1 MNAMGERDFVPFF
14 LFLIRSAEAGAN
26 FVRDR
31 TRSLIM
37 EYMIDV
43 LSPKTRNRFLLGIA
57 VSLFC
62 FASNATAQ
70 NYIGGS
76 FSISNNVNQ
85 VSSSSERR
93 NNSFGVKVA
102 PDFGRELGERW
113 AVGIRPTLGF
123 NRNTGG
129 SQKDYVFSFGVNP
142 YARYQLLT
150 AKRFGLW
157 AEASPYLRYNLSRTK
172 SEGVGG
178 SYSNESRILNYGIQ
192 LLPVLT
198 YQLGRHVSLE
208 TQLNIFSFALNGT
221 HSANI
226 SHTSNSTQTSGTF
239 TCGLSATSKD
249 ILGSLGDI
257 TLGFLYHF

>member
-1 MNAMGERDFVPFF
+1 
-14 LFLIRSAEAGAN
+14 
-26 FVRDR
+26 
-31 TRSLIM
+31 
-37 EYMIDV
+37 MIDFF
-43 LSPKTRNRFLLGIA
+43 SPKTRNGFLLGIA

-76 FSISNNVNQ
+76 FSISNTVSQ
-85 VSSSSERR
+85 VSSSGDRQ
-93 NNSFGVKVA
+93 NHFSFNVA

-123 NRNTGG
+123 SRITTATPVG
-129 SQKDYVFSFGVNP
+129 QAFFSLGVNP
-142 YARYQLLT
+142 YARYKFLIVN
-150 AKRFGLW
+150 RFGLW
-157 AEASPYLRYNLSRTK
+157 SETSPYLNYSLSRTK
-172 SEGVGG
+172 SEGIAG

-208 TQLNIFSFALNGT
+208 TRLNIFSVTMNGS
-221 HSANI
+221 HSTSI
-226 SHTSNSTQTSGTF
+226 SHTTNTASTSGSF

-257 TLGFLYHF
+257 SLGFLYHF

>member
-1 MNAMGERDFVPFF
+1 MVLF
-14 LFLIRSAEAGAN
+14 LFLIGGGEAGAN

-70 NYIGGS
+70 KYIGGS
-76 FSISNNVNQ
+76 FSISNTNTPR
-85 VSSSSERR
+85 SSSGDRQNHFR
-93 NNSFGVKVA
+93 FNVA
-102 PDFGRELGERW
+102 PDFGRELGEKW

-123 NRNTGG
+123 TRIFTNPVG
-129 SQKDYVFSFGVNP
+129 QAFSLELNP
-142 YARYQLLT
+142 YARYKFLSVN
-150 AKRFGLW
+150 RFGLW
-157 AEASPYLRYNLSRTK
+157 AEAGSDLSYKLSRTK
-172 SEGVGG
+172 FEGGAD
-178 SYSNESRILNYGIQ
+178 SYSNESRTLNYGIQ

-208 TQLNIFSFALNGT
+208 TRLNIFSVALNGSHFT
-221 HSANI
+221 NI
-226 SHTSNSTQTSGTF
+226 SSTTNTASTSDSF
-239 TCGLSATSKD
+239 TCGLSATSED

>member
-1 MNAMGERDFVPFF
+1 MIG
-14 LFLIRSAEAGAN
+14 LFSQ
-26 FVRDR
+26 
-31 TRSLIM
+31 
-37 EYMIDV
+37 
-43 LSPKTRNRFLLGIA
+43 KTWTAFLLGIA
-57 VSLFC
+57 VSMFC
-62 FASNATAQ
+62 CAGNASAQ
-70 NYIGGS
+70 NYVGGS
-76 FSISNNVNQ
+76 FNISNNVGH

-102 PDFGRELGERW
+102 PDFGLELGERW

-226 SHTSNSTQTSGTF
+226 SHTTNTSQTSDTF

-249 ILGSLGDI
+249 ILGSMGDI

>member
-1 MNAMGERDFVPFF
+1 
-14 LFLIRSAEAGAN
+14 
-26 FVRDR
+26 
-31 TRSLIM
+31 
-37 EYMIDV
+37 MIDFF
-43 LSPKTRNRFLLGIA
+43 SPKTRNGFLLGIA
-57 VSLFC
+57 VFLFC

-76 FSISNNVNQ
+76 FSISNTVSQ
-85 VSSSSERR
+85 VSSSGNQR
-93 NNSFGVKVA
+93 NQFGFNVA

-123 NRNTGG
+123 NCNTFGN
-129 SQKDYVFSFGVNP
+129 QDDNVFSLGVNP

-178 SYSNESRILNYGIQ
+178 SYSNESRLLNYGIQ
-192 LLPVLT
+192 FLPVLT
-198 YQLGRHVSLE
+198 YHLSGHISLE
-208 TQLNIFSFALNGT
+208 TRLNLFSVALNGT
-221 HSANI
+221 HSTNI
-226 SHTSNSTQTSGTF
+226 SHTTNNAQTSDTF

>member
-1 MNAMGERDFVPFF
+1 
-14 LFLIRSAEAGAN
+14 
-26 FVRDR
+26 
-31 TRSLIM
+31 
-37 EYMIDV
+37 MIDPF
-43 LSPKTRNRFLLGIA
+43 SPKIRNGFLLGIA

-76 FSISNNVNQ
+76 FSISNTNTPG
-85 VSSSSERR
+85 SSSSDRQNR
-93 NNSFGVKVA
+93 FGFNVA

-123 NRNTGG
+123 TRITSANLVG
-129 SQKDYVFSFGVNP
+129 QAFSLGLNP
-142 YARYQLLT
+142 YARYKFLIVN
-150 AKRFGLW
+150 RFGLW
-157 AEASPYLRYNLSRTK
+157 AEAGSDLSYKLSRTK
-172 SEGVGG
+172 SEGGAD
-178 SYSNESRILNYGIQ
+178 SYSNESRTLNYGIQ

-208 TQLNIFSFALNGT
+208 TRLNIFSVALNGSHFT
-221 HSANI
+221 NI
-226 SHTSNSTQTSGTF
+226 SHTTNTASTSDSF
-239 TCGLSATSKD
+239 SCGLSATSKD

>member
-1 MNAMGERDFVPFF
+1 
-14 LFLIRSAEAGAN
+14 
-26 FVRDR
+26 
-31 TRSLIM
+31 
-37 EYMIDV
+37 MIDFF
-43 LSPKTRNRFLLGIA
+43 SPKTRNGFFLGIA

-76 FSISNNVNQ
+76 FSISNTVSQ
-85 VSSSSERR
+85 VSSSGNQR
-93 NNSFGVKVA
+93 NQFGFNVA

-129 SQKDYVFSFGVNP
+129 SQKDYVLSFGVNP

-178 SYSNESRILNYGIQ
+178 SYSNESRLLNYGIQ
-192 LLPVLT
+192 FLPVLT
-198 YQLGRHVSLE
+198 YHLSSHISLE

-221 HSANI
+221 HSATI
-226 SHTSNSTQTSGTF
+226 SHTSNSSQTSDTF

>member
-1 MNAMGERDFVPFF
+1 
-14 LFLIRSAEAGAN
+14 
-26 FVRDR
+26 
-31 TRSLIM
+31 M
-37 EYMIDV
+37 EYMIAV
-43 LSPKTRNRFLLGIA
+43 FSPKTRNRFLLGIA

-76 FSISNNVNQ
+76 FGISTVSQ
-85 VSSSSERR
+85 VSSSSNRG
-93 NNSFGVKVA
+93 NLYGFNVA

-113 AVGIRPTLGF
+113 VVGIRPTFGF
-123 NRNTGG
+123 SRRAITNQANHA
-129 SQKDYVFSFGVNP
+129 FSFGVNP
-142 YARYQLLT
+142 YARYKFLT
-150 AKRFGLW
+150 VNRFDLW
-157 AEASPYLRYNLSRTK
+157 AETSPYMKGSLSRTK
-172 SEGVGG
+172 SEDVAG
-178 SYSNESRILNYGIQ
+178 SYSNESRYLDYGIQ

-208 TQLNIFSFALNGT
+208 TQLNVFSVAFNGS
-221 HSANI
+221 HSTSI
-226 SHTSNSTQTSGTF
+226 SHDTNTIQTSGTF

>member
-1 MNAMGERDFVPFF
+1 
-14 LFLIRSAEAGAN
+14 
-26 FVRDR
+26 
-31 TRSLIM
+31 
-37 EYMIDV
+37 MIDFF
-43 LSPKTRNRFLLGIA
+43 SPKNRNGFLLGIA

-76 FSISNNVNQ
+76 FSISNTVSQ
-85 VSSSSERR
+85 VSSSGNQR
-93 NNSFGVKVA
+93 NQFGFNVA

-113 AVGIRPTLGF
+113 AVGIRPTIGF
-123 NRNTGG
+123 SCNTVG
-129 SQKDYVFSFGVNP
+129 SQNDYVFSLGVNP

-157 AEASPYLRYNLSRTK
+157 AEAGPYLNYSFSRTK

-198 YQLGRHVSLE
+198 YHLSSHISLE
-208 TQLNIFSFALNGT
+208 TRLNLFSVSLNGT

-226 SHTSNSTQTSGTF
+226 SHTTNNAQTSGSF

-257 TLGFLYHF
+257 SLGFLYHF

>member
-1 MNAMGERDFVPFF
+1 MDYMS
-14 LFLIRSAEAGAN
+14 RS
-26 FVRDR
+26 F
-31 TRSLIM
+31 SC
-37 EYMIDV
+37 
-43 LSPKTRNRFLLGIA
+43 KTRNVFLLGLA

-62 FASNATAQ
+62 CAGNASAQ

-76 FSISNNVNQ
+76 FSISNSVSQ
-85 VSSSSERR
+85 VSSSGNQR
-93 NNSFGVKVA
+93 NQFGFNVA

-123 NRNTGG
+123 NSNTFGN
-129 SQKDYVFSFGVNP
+129 QDDNVFSLGVNP

-157 AEASPYLRYNLSRTK
+157 AEAGPYLNYSLSRTK

-198 YQLGRHVSLE
+198 YHLSSHISLE
-208 TQLNIFSFALNGT
+208 TRLNLFSVALNGT
-221 HSANI
+221 HSTNV
-226 SHTSNSTQTSGTF
+226 SHTTNNAQTSDTF
-239 TCGLSATSKD
+239 TWGLSASSKN
-249 ILGSLGDI
+249 ILSSLGDI